1 MPLTKMGHALD
12 AASRGLPV
20 FPQDGKRPR
29 IRNWPANATLKESVI
44 RRWWDRWP
52 DADIGITLP
61 PDIYVLDADTPYSVA
76 LAGRILGAEPTLAVA
91 TARGVHLYYRV
102 PHELRRLSPLPHA
115 KGGFAELEGKGSP
128 GPVTWAGSVHKS
140 GHVYTIQHD
149 APIAHM
155 PGVTVRAIGPKPSRA
170 GASGEATDAE
180 RKAWHVRCMR
190 VVRAIHAGER
200 PGQLAAIELRADGKA
215 NLALARRAL
224 RSELGDMPTGW
235 ADRFY
240 RAAASVGPDVATG
253 ALGLDEAIT
262 ELTELFYELDEQGG
276 SPYHVLR
283 SIERGVADGARA
295 VQL

>member
-1 MPLTKMGHALD
+1 MPLTKMDHALD

-20 FPQDGKRPR
+20 FPQEGKRPR

-61 PDIYVLDADTPYSVA
+61 PDIYVLDADTPWAVNELKRVA
-76 LAGRILGAEPTLAVA
+76 RRDRTLAVA

-102 PHELRRLSPLPHA
+102 PHELRRLSPLPNA
-115 KGGFAELEGKGSP
+115 TSGLGVLEGKGSP
-128 GPVTWAGSVHKS
+128 GPVTWAGSVHSS
-140 GHVYTIQHD
+140 GSVYTVLDDQ
-149 APIAHM
+149 PIAHM
-155 PGVTVRAIGPKPSRA
+155 SGELVRAIGPKPSRA

-180 RKAWHVRCMR
+180 RKAWHVRCMA

-253 ALGLDEAIT
+253 ALGLGEAIK
-262 ELTELFYELDEQGG
+262 ELTELFHELDTQGG